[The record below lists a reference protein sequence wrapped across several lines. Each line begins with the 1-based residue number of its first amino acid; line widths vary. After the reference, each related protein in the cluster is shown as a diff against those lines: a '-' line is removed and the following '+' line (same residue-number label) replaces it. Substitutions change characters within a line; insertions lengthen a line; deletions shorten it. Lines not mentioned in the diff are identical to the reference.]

1 MTKLALLPRTEMTS
15 ALPCRPHTT
24 MGVLDPLAPGPLTDA
39 ALSIVW
45 FGKPGGW

>member
-15 ALPCRPHTT
+15 ALPCGLPTT
-24 MGVLDPLAPGPLTDA
+24 TGVLDPLAPGPLIEA
-39 ALSIVW
+39 AMSIMW